1 MWQGDGNKCRETE
14 VCKMRVEVKSSKV
27 KSKSGRQANPGQK
40 AKRATFQHNCI
51 RAKSVVKTSLKA
63 LCVDARSIRN
73 KVDELNVQIVINEY
87 DIVGITETWLQGDQ
101 GWELNIQGYSIFR
114 RDRQERKGGGVAL
127 LVREEINA
135 IERKDISPQNV
146 ESIWVELHNTKGQK
160 TLLRGVYRPPNS
172 SSEVGDGIKQE
183 IRNACNKGTVVIMGD
198 FNLHIDWV
206 NQIGKGA
213 EEEDFLECMRDG
225 FLNQHVEEPTREQ
238 AILDWVLSNEE
249 GLVSNLVVRG
259 PLGKSDHNMV
269 EFFIKMESDIVNS
282 ETKVLN
288 LKKGNFEGMRHELAK
303 IDWQMILKGLM
314 VDMQWQAFKDR
325 MDELQQL
332 FIPVWQKNKP
342 GKVVHPW
349 LTREIRDSI
358 KSKEETYK
366 LAKKKQHT

>member
-1 MWQGDGNKCRETE
+1 MSPGSMSVYCSVSCQCP
-14 VCKMRVEVKSSKV
+14 VK
-27 KSKSGRQANPGQK
+27 QLNI
-40 AKRATFQHNCI
+40 C
-51 RAKSVVKTSLKA
+51 
-63 LCVDARSIRN
+63 N

-87 DIVGITETWLQGDQ
+87 DIDGITETWLQGDQ
-101 GWELNIQGYSIFR
+101 GWELNIQRYSIFR
-114 RDRQERKGGGVAL
+114 RDGQERKGGGVAL
-127 LVREEINA
+127 LVREKINA
-135 IERKDISPQNV
+135 IGRKDIILEDV
-146 ESIWVELHNTKGQK
+146 ELIWVELHNTKGQK
-160 TLLRGVYRPPNS
+160 MLVGVVCRPPNS
-172 SSEVGDGIKQE
+172 STEVGDGIKQE
-183 IRNACNKGTVVIMGD
+183 IRNVCNKGTVVIMGD

-206 NQIGKGA
+206 NQIVKGA

-225 FLNQHVEEPTREQ
+225 FLNQRAEEPTREQ
-238 AILDWVLSNEE
+238 AIPECVLSNEE

-269 EFFIKMESDIVNS
+269 EFFIKMESNRVNS

-288 LKKGNFEGMRHELAK
+288 LKKGNFEGMRCELAK
-303 IDWQMILKGLM
+303 IDWQMILKGLT

-366 LAKKKQHT
+366 LAKKWHT